1 MSQIS
6 IHRDLSVLFG
16 ERLHKNITEALSLGE
31 LADIPPRDTLDMI
44 LAFLLAE
51 LTCGAWSYDMSEER
65 FISTCQMAYRKTKKT
80 LDTAAAKHKK
90 AERKSHH

>member
-16 ERLHKNITEALSLGE
+16 ERLHKQIMEALSLGE
-31 LADIPPRDTLDMI
+31 VADIPPRDTLDMI

-51 LTCGAWSYDMSEER
+51 LTCGAWSYGMSEER
-65 FISTCQMAYRKTKKT
+65 FLSTCQMAYRKTKKA
-80 LDTAAAKHKK
+80 LDAAATKRKK
-90 AERKSHH
+90 AEQKSRH